1 MKLMKNN
8 KKVALLSSTA
18 IGTLIATALSTTAYA
33 KTVGFLTEK
42 DGKFFEYS
50 RTDLERDYEN
60 KVAELDSPL
69 FDKYFSENLVALYDD
84 VRGYINKDSVNK
96 AYEDAVAFEED
107 FNLDDYTEHKA
118 PESAQMK
125 DVKGANKV
133 TLDKEGKVVVTPNK
147 EKEVKTELKVESVS
161 AINK

>member
-1 MKLMKNN
+1 MKNN

-84 VRGYINKDSVNK
+84 VRGYK
-96 AYEDAVAFEED
+96 
-107 FNLDDYTEHKA
+107 
-118 PESAQMK
+118 QR
-125 DVKGANKV
+125 
-133 TLDKEGKVVVTPNK
+133 
-147 EKEVKTELKVESVS
+147 
-161 AINK
+161 